1 VDELVMRGN
10 MNVLGKTDFTY
21 VLVNSPLM
29 VTHRLDEMV
38 TFVNFQD
45 TVEVAEVEKQ
55 TVPLTGMDIAM
66 TIHIDQAVQAHV
78 HLTPDGSNYMEVEGG
93 GDLAFQYTPQGEM
106 KLNGRYSL
114 ISGELKYEI
123 PIIPLKTFKI
133 QNGSYLSWTG
143 NVMNPEM
150 NLKATE
156 RVRASV
162 GSEGGATRMVSFDV
176 GIALT
181 DRLENLGLAFTLEA
195 PEDASVQ
202 EQLNTMSTEE
212 RSKLAVTMLVTG
224 MYMAEGNSTGGFN
237 VNNALNSFLQNQIS
251 NVVGQSMDVSLGMES
266 TDREDGG
273 KSTDYNFQFARRFW
287 NNRFRIV
294 IGGTVSTG
302 NAAQKDE
309 TFIDNV
315 AIEYRLDN
323 SGTRYVKLFHE
334 KNYESVLEGE
344 VVETGVGVVLR
355 KKVSNLSELFIFKKK
370 KDDDENE
377 E

>member
-1 VDELVMRGN
+1 
-10 MNVLGKTDFTY
+10 
-21 VLVNSPLM
+21 
-29 VTHRLDEMV
+29 
-38 TFVNFQD
+38 
-45 TVEVAEVEKQ
+45 
-55 TVPLTGMDIAM
+55 
-66 TIHIDQAVQAHV
+66 
-78 HLTPDGSNYMEVEGG
+78 
-93 GDLAFQYTPQGEM
+93 
-106 KLNGRYSL
+106 
-114 ISGELKYEI
+114 
-123 PIIPLKTFKI
+123 
-133 QNGSYLSWTG
+133 
-143 NVMNPEM
+143 
-150 NLKATE
+150 
-156 RVRASV
+156 
-162 GSEGGATRMVSFDV
+162 
-176 GIALT
+176 
-181 DRLENLGLAFTLEA
+181 
-195 PEDASVQ
+195 
-202 EQLNTMSTEE
+202 
-212 RSKLAVTMLVTG
+212 
-224 MYMAEGNSTGGFN
+224 
-237 VNNALNSFLQNQIS
+237 
-251 NVVGQSMDVSLGMES
+251 MDVSLGMES

-302 NAAQKDE
+302 NATQKDE

>member
-1 VDELVMRGN
+1 
-10 MNVLGKTDFTY
+10 
-21 VLVNSPLM
+21 
-29 VTHRLDEMV
+29 
-38 TFVNFQD
+38 
-45 TVEVAEVEKQ
+45 
-55 TVPLTGMDIAM
+55 
-66 TIHIDQAVQAHV
+66 
-78 HLTPDGSNYMEVEGG
+78 
-93 GDLAFQYTPQGEM
+93 
-106 KLNGRYSL
+106 
-114 ISGELKYEI
+114 
-123 PIIPLKTFKI
+123 
-133 QNGSYLSWTG
+133 
-143 NVMNPEM
+143 MNPEM

-302 NAAQKDE
+302 NATQKDE